1 MRKRTVIG
9 GGLLALVLAGG
20 LTGTAQAAAGDRVH
34 HWGPVQSKSGHG
46 GYAKADVWL
55 SDFKSERFVVSGTLY
70 DRDSHSGHC
79 AYMRVR
85 FHYKSG
91 GTGWSQVR
99 YTCSAKGKS
108 FKLSSDG
115 EVTRADVRVCL
126 VSYRTNGIF
135 SCHTD
140 AIKASTVANWPQ

>member
-9 GGLLALVLAGG
+9 SGLLALVLAGG

-55 SDFKSERFVVSGTLY
+55 SDFRSERFVVSGKLY
-70 DRDSHSGHC
+70 DRDGHSGHC

-99 YTCSAKGKS
+99 YTCSTKGKS

-135 SCHTD
+135 SCYTD
-140 AIKASTVANWPQ
+140 PIKASTVANWPR

>member
-1 MRKRTVIG
+1 M
-9 GGLLALVLAGG
+9 LALVLAGG

-55 SDFKSERFVVSGTLY
+55 SDFRSERFVVSGKLY
-70 DRDSHSGHC
+70 DRDGHSGHC

-99 YTCSAKGKS
+99 YTCSTKGKS

-135 SCHTD
+135 SCYTD
-140 AIKASTVANWPQ
+140 PIKASTVANWPR